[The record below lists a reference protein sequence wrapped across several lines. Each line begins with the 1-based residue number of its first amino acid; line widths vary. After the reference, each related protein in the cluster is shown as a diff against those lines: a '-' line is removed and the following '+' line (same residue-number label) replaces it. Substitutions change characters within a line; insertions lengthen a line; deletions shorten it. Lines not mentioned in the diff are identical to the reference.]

1 MEEQRLL
8 ALSAKMAAALAST
21 IHASLINHSPITGGA
36 MGLQQRDFLIQ

>member
-8 ALSAKMAAALAST
+8 ALSAKMAALAST